1 METIKAEE
9 ISQIIS
15 EQIKSYEKKLDI
27 SETGTVLRTKRHGH
41 GTSGISRRHSGHGAQ
56 PGNG

>member
-15 EQIKSYEKKLDI
+15 EQIKSYEKKLI
-27 SETGTVLRTKRHGH
+27 
-41 GTSGISRRHSGHGAQ
+41 
-56 PGNG
+56 